1 MFGPCCPWMG
11 VAGLCQGHQG
21 WNVSCKKSW
30 TPFPCP
36 LTLSISIG
44 IRGWDVWCRNCS
56 PHPLP
61 LPLPLPGPSRA
72 ETTTRCMIK
81 ELLDTAIIADW
92 KGPLFQLR
100 PSQRLRL
107 QKTLQF
113 GRLAKDSLYCVR
125 LDAGGKIRS
134 RKPYYILPIAH
145 WTTETGLSNT
155 ESVYLH
161 NNFGADANLELLE
174 CTIVQLYH
182 VHRCQGPVKSC
193 PCVPRARP
201 ALIYCHQGFLRVR
214 PKFTKRKQCS
224 NVDVWTLNTV
234 KS

>member
-1 MFGPCCPWMG
+1 MFWPCCPWMG

-56 PHPLP
+56 PNP

-113 GRLAKDSLYCVR
+113 GRLAKDSLSVR

-145 WTTETGLSNT
+145 WTTETGLSKPT
-155 ESVYLH
+155 FQFRSRCQLRVTRVY
-161 NNFGADANLELLE
+161 N
-174 CTIVQLYH
+174 CTIVPCAQMPGSSLFP
-182 VHRCQGPVKSC
+182 GPDQ
-193 PCVPRARP
+193 
-201 ALIYCHQGFLRVR
+201 H
-214 PKFTKRKQCS
+214 
-224 NVDVWTLNTV
+224 
-234 KS
+234 